1 MRHLLTALLSFA
13 IAGCW
18 IGDRLYSDI
27 DALPAL
33 APGLYR
39 LSTPDEKP
47 GKVRISI
54 LRSGLTEI
62 SDAGGKDDDSDVY
75 GFAPLDRQRGTFIV
89 WHRGDKGG
97 KSTEGEQLY
106 LLGQRHAGGI
116 FAIYI
121 PFCDGLEAEI
131 ARRAGAEIEDATEP
145 ELCRF
150 RSRAALE
157 DALRRLQ
164 PSHQKRIMTL
174 APVGK

>member
-1 MRHLLTALLSFA
+1 MRLLMIALLSLA
-13 IAGCW
+13 LAGCW
-18 IGDRLYSDI
+18 IGDRLYSDS
-27 DALPAL
+27 DARPAL
-33 APGLYR
+33 VPGLYR
-39 LSTPDEKP
+39 LSTPGEKP
-47 GKVRISI
+47 GEVRISI
-54 LRSGLTEI
+54 LRSGLTEM

-75 GFAPLDRQRGTFIV
+75 GFAPLDPRRGTFVV
-89 WHRGDKGG
+89 WHGGDKGG
-97 KSTEGEQLY
+97 QSTEGEQLY

-121 PFCDGLEAEI
+121 PFCDGTEAGI
-131 ARRAGAEIEDATEP
+131 ARRAGAEIEGAKKR

-164 PSHQKRIMTL
+164 PSDQKRIMTL